1 MVSPI
6 LMEIVSTI
14 VRCVAPNRVVVF
26 GSQARGDAG
35 PVSDIDLFIEL
46 DTRLRP
52 PERAAAIAAL
62 FPLHPWSLDV
72 VVYTPE
78 EVARLRGVHGTLLA
92 TIEAEGKLVYE
103 RAA

>member
-1 MVSPI
+1 VVSPI

-62 FPLHPWSLDV
+62 FLPQLQQPAR
-72 VVYTPE
+72 
-78 EVARLRGVHGTLLA
+78 VA
-92 TIEAEGKLVYE
+92 EAACPT
-103 RAA
+103 R